1 MTRNRLVV
9 GLPVDVGALCAL
21 ALLLAVAS
29 LGVPGLAHAAEG
41 GSGSLI
47 EVNWTLGVQLISF
60 LLLLAVLYKLLYRP
74 LLGAL
79 EGRSAA
85 IAQQLAEAQ
94 AARET
99 AQRELGAMEARIRA
113 AHADAQALRERA
125 LREAGE
131 LRERLSADA
140 RQEAARLVEAAQA
153 QVGQEVRRARAE
165 LRTEVGVLA
174 TQIAE
179 RLIRKS
185 LTDDD
190 HQRLVREALAR
201 IGPA

>member
-9 GLPVDVGALCAL
+9 GLPVAVVALRAPAL
-21 ALLLAVAS
+21 VLTMAS
-29 LGVPGLAHAAEG
+29 LGFPTLAHAAEEG
-41 GSGSLI
+41 GGSLI

-153 QVGQEVRRARAE
+153 QIGQEVRRARTE
-165 LRTEVGVLA
+165 LRSEVGVLA
-174 TQIAE
+174 TEIAE
-179 RLIRKS
+179 RLVRKS

>member
-41 GSGSLI
+41 DSGSLI